1 MNETITGKIIEAGA
15 NDEGV
20 PVVIIEVTEQ
30 QLACLR
36 LSPLYRPAV
45 VTIKHDDVTD
55 EDRATHQKFLATR
68 GRSK

>member
-30 QLACLR
+30 QLANLTR
-36 LSPLYRPAV
+36 NPLYKAAT
-45 VTIKHDDVTD
+45 VTVHHVED
-55 EDRATHQKFLATR
+55 E
-68 GRSK
+68 G

>member
-30 QLACLR
+30 QLANLTR
-36 LSPLYRPAV
+36 NPLYHHAV
-45 VTIKHDDVTD
+45 VTI
-55 EDRATHQKFLATR
+55 EHQGDK
-68 GRSK
+68 